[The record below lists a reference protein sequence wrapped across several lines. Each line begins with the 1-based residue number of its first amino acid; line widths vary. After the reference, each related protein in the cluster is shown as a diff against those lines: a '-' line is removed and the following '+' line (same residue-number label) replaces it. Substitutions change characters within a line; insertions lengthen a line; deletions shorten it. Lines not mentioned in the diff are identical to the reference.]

1 MDSNKDQ
8 WVDERLAELRP
19 DERWQPDV
27 YRGLARF
34 RKQGEKVR
42 DRKQRWGWLV
52 AGAIAAGLP
61 LIAVPSTWASTRAF
75 AQRCVSACVGQ
86 SNWVHDLFLGHVL
99 PPAPDVAHVKPE
111 DRRMAPDFVLED
123 ASGKPVKLS
132 DFRGKVVLL
141 NFWATW
147 CPPCRAEIP
156 WFIEFQKTY
165 QDAGLETLGVSMD
178 EKGWAAVKPYIDAQ
192 KINYRVM
199 VGNDGVAQL
208 YGATSLPATFIIDK
222 SGRIASTHVGLVISQ
237 NEYEADIRTVLGER

>member
-19 DERWQPDV
+19 DHKWQPDV
-27 YRGLARF
+27 YRGLARYHQRREKNRS
-34 RKQGEKVR
+34 RKR
-42 DRKQRWGWLV
+42 TWGWLA
-52 AGAIAAGLP
+52 AGAVAASLP
-61 LIAVPSTWASTRAF
+61 LMVVPSTWAF
-75 AQRCVSACVGQ
+75 AQRCVSACVGP
-86 SNWVHDLFLGHVL
+86 SNWVHDLFVH
-99 PPAPDVAHVKPE
+99 DVPSAYVKPG
-111 DRRMAPDFVLED
+111 DRRMAPDFVLDD
-123 ASGKPVKLS
+123 ASGKPVHLS

-156 WFIEFQKTY
+156 WFVEFQKTY
-165 QDAGLETLGVSMD
+165 QDAGFETLGVSMD
-178 EKGWAAVKPYIDAQ
+178 EDGWRAVKPYIDAQ
-192 KINYRVM
+192 GINYPVM

-222 SGRIASTHVGLVISQ
+222 SCRIASTHVGLVISQ